1 MRFVVPLFEPWM
13 ELGPDE
19 LDADKLDNEEEPI
32 VLEFPNPE
40 DNESVKW
47 LYDGVVGFNVANGDG
62 PSSSS

>member
-1 MRFVVPLFEPWM
+1 M

-40 DNESVKW
+40 DNESVK
-47 LYDGVVGFNVANGDG
+47 
-62 PSSSS
+62 